1 MNRKRI
7 GTAFVIGLTL
17 ALSGCAA
24 PQQPTQQPT
33 QKDTPV
39 AEMTWQD
46 AKAATQATE
55 TEIAGRIPADKVAD
69 IAQTPEG
76 TLTSCGDG
84 GHSWNGSTTVTLRNG
99 VDAEEV
105 VTALEPQFAG
115 GPFDVRTRRNIADK
129 YEIQLVAP
137 DLTENY
143 IIAEDVTP
151 GTIRI
156 SSASPCFTLP
166 DGVYP
171 GGTF

>member
-1 MNRKRI
+1 MTI
-7 GTAFVIGLTL
+7 PFDDAAAQALVSAADTAAGVIRGQ
-17 ALSGCAA
+17 GC
-24 PQQPTQQPT
+24 
-33 QKDTPV
+33 
-39 AEMTWQD
+39 
-46 AKAATQATE
+46 
-55 TEIAGRIPADKVAD
+55 GRR
-69 IAQTPEG
+69 
-76 TLTSCGDG
+76 S
-84 GHSWNGSTTVTLRNG
+84 HSWNGSTIVTLRNE

-137 DLTENY
+137 DRTEND
-143 IIAEDVTP
+143 IIAEGVTP